1 MTSLDS
7 ARRLGF
13 SAYSQAAPLEWRPNA
28 SQGDLD
34 AIVRAVYRQ
43 VLGNDHVMNSERLT
57 SAESLLRGGEISVR
71 DFVRAVALSD
81 LYRSKFFQNNAQNRF
96 IELNFKHLL
105 GRAPYDQ
112 SEIAEHGAIYHQ
124 HGYEAEISSYI
135 DSDEYT
141 DSFGD
146 NVVPY
151 FRGFATT
158 RGQKTVGF
166 SRIFKL
172 YRGYATSDRSASGS
186 QRSRLDQEVARNMA
200 SSVLIGSTGNSLVG
214 TSGGSRDQ
222 VYRIQVMQGANART
236 TTRIRRSLVEY
247 LVTYEEL
254 NNTLQRINAQG
265 GRIVG
270 LTSA

>member
-13 SAYSQAAPLEWRPNA
+13 SAFNQAAPLEWRPNA
-28 SQGDLD
+28 SQGELD

-43 VLGNDHVMNSERLT
+43 VLGNDHIMSSERLV

-71 DFVRAVALSD
+71 DFVRSVALSE
-81 LYRSKFFQNNAQNRF
+81 LYRTKFFQSNAQNRF

-112 SEIAEHGAIYHQ
+112 SEVAVHGAIYHE
-124 HGYEAEISSYI
+124 HGYEAEINSYI

-141 DSFGD
+141 ESFGD

-186 QRSRLDQEVARNMA
+186 QRSRLDQEVALNLA
-200 SSVLIGSTGNSLVG
+200 SSVLIGTTGNSLVG
-214 TSGGSRDQ
+214 TSGGSRDHL
-222 VYRIQVMQGANART
+222 YRILVTQRANART
-236 TTRIRRSLVEY
+236 KTRIRRSFAEY
-247 LVTYEEL
+247 LVTYEQL
-254 NNTLQRINAQG
+254 NSTLQRINSQG
-265 GRIVG
+265 GRVVS
-270 LTSA
+270 LTNA